1 MYKSWSS
8 SYSYSSNNDN
18 EKRTYAVKYV
28 DNVKE
33 LQSAASSEKNKK
45 TNIVKEKFYKSKID
59 EKEKKQIFG
68 KSTNQKNWKIK
79 EINNNEMNEMKV
91 KYDTYSKELNVLNKK
106 QIEEKLNKIKPTKI
120 SKNQI
125 LPIYM

>member
-8 SYSYSSNNDN
+8 SYSYSSDNNN
-18 EKRTYAVKYV
+18 EKRTYAVKYI

-33 LQSAASSEKNKK
+33 LESAVSSEKNKK

-68 KSTNQKNWKIK
+68 KSTNQKIWKIK
-79 EINNNEMNEMKV
+79 EINNNEINEMKE
-91 KYDTYSKELNVLNKK
+91 KYNTYSKELNILNKNK
-106 QIEEKLNKIKPTKI
+106 IQEKSNKIKRTKI

>member
-8 SYSYSSNNDN
+8 SYSYSNNNNN
-18 EKRTYAVKYV
+18 EKITYAVKYI

-33 LQSAASSEKNKK
+33 LQSGASSEKNKK

-68 KSTNQKNWKIK
+68 KSTNKQNWKIN
-79 EINNNEMNEMKV
+79 EINEMKD
-91 KYDTYSKELNVLNKK
+91 KYNKYSKEIHLLNK
-106 QIEEKLNKIKPTKI
+106 LKPKKV
-120 SKNQI
+120 SKKQI
-125 LPIYM
+125 LPINI

>member
-18 EKRTYAVKYV
+18 EKRTYAVKYI

-79 EINNNEMNEMKV
+79 EINNNEINEMKA
-91 KYDTYSKELNVLNKK
+91 KYNKYSKELHLLNKT
-106 QIEEKLNKIKPTKI
+106 KPTKI
-120 SKNQI
+120 SKKQI

>member
-8 SYSYSSNNDN
+8 SYSYSSDNNN
-18 EKRTYAVKYV
+18 EKRTYAVKYI

-33 LQSAASSEKNKK
+33 LESAVSSEKNKK

-68 KSTNQKNWKIK
+68 KSTNQKIWKIK
-79 EINNNEMNEMKV
+79 EINNNEINEMKE
-91 KYDTYSKELNVLNKK
+91 KYNTYSKELNILNKNK
-106 QIEEKLNKIKPTKI
+106 IQEKSNKIKRTKI

-125 LPIYM
+125 LPIYV

>member
-18 EKRTYAVKYV
+18 EKRTYAVKYI

-33 LQSAASSEKNKK
+33 LQSAVSSEKNKK

-68 KSTNQKNWKIK
+68 KSTNKKNWKIK
-79 EINNNEMNEMKV
+79 EINNNEINEMKE
-91 KYDTYSKELNVLNKK
+91 KYNTYSKELNILNKNK
-106 QIEEKLNKIKPTKI
+106 IQEKSNKIKHTKI